1 MFTGLIETVGEVAEV
16 KPTAAGVRLRLTTTL
31 SPELSPGDS
40 VAVNGVC
47 LTVVSAD
54 ASGVHMDV
62 SPETLRVSALGSL
75 KRGVAVNM
83 ERPMRADSRVGGHF
97 VQGHVDATGT
107 IEEIR
112 KDGDCLWV
120 TVKFPPSLAA
130 QIVRKGSI
138 KSLNELEGKRVAVF
152 QPEFRED
159 LRFWVKTERSTA
171 IRVLDLVEA
180 VMRDP
185 FQGLGKPEPL
195 KYVLA
200 GCWSRRVNQEH
211 RLVYRIAD
219 DAIDFLQARYHY

>member
-62 SPETLRVSALGSL
+62 SPETLRVSGLGSL

-112 KDGDCLWV
+112 KDGDCWWV

-130 QIVRKGSI
+130 QIVRKGAI
-138 KSLNELEGKRVAVF
+138 ALDGISLTVAGVDDRRF
-152 QPEFRED
+152 DVQVIPFTWEHTT
-159 LRFWVKTERSTA
+159 LRLTKA
-171 IRVLDLVEA
+171 NDLVNLECDM
-180 VMRDP
+180 V
-185 FQGLGKPEPL
+185 G
-195 KYVLA
+195 KYVLRA
-200 GCWSRRVNQEH
+200 LEVAKGK
-211 RLVYRIAD
+211 
-219 DAIDFLQARYHY
+219 